1 MLPDFSPKQ
10 WNSTVRTSVF
20 PLLGYDAIRTG
31 ESTRLFIG
39 YSIQYRSS
47 RSKYPIRMPETRNI
61 WLTLRSLHGVGTKG
75 SEEKTSAGTLSIV
88 LEFAFCALP
97 LANSKYFVGP
107 HSVERITIFYS
118 VRCRNLD
125 AII

>member
-47 RSKYPIRMPETRNI
+47 RLKYPIRMPETRNI
-61 WLTLRSLHGVGTKG
+61 WLTFRSLHGVGTKG
-75 SEEKTSAGTLSIV
+75 SEEKTSPARCRLFLSSLSARYHLQIV
-88 LEFAFCALP
+88 L
-97 LANSKYFVGP
+97 N
-107 HSVERITIFYS
+107 IW
-118 VRCRNLD
+118 
-125 AII
+125 